1 MNTPL
6 PLHRFTSSSLA
17 RALFKSEVP
26 ESLVRSL
33 PAQSLYMAIKHNG
46 LPSSIDILE
55 LTTLEQARLMLD
67 LDCWSHDTFNEEN
80 FWEWLNVCNSHSDL
94 SLMQRLLK
102 SMDLK
107 LAALLMARHVEYVHF
122 EEATDEPPGPAWYTP
137 DKGLTWIHIL
147 IEHKEQHF
155 LLGRFLALV
164 YESDSDLFYQLLAI
178 SQAESPSSLEERA
191 YEDKCKRVVSH
202 GIPDA
207 EYAGEVNTPLSN
219 QAVLAELEK
228 GGRHPQV
235 HDISSIEPL
244 LYDGG
249 LLQPLASLFSH
260 PELRDDLELEMT
272 LLMNAGLVRYA
283 VDFSEQQ
290 QVLELAGRIK
300 GALNIG
306 MEVALGLSD
315 RPVKDIYQVL
325 GLRKIYGLGLNQLF
339 ELRKL
344 ARNLRNR
351 LQDRCD
357 DDPPLQVMLE
367 TTSSPLPCQPAFFKA
382 DGSLEET
389 DGKLLPG
396 QRAIESLAEIEALK
410 QHLLKV
416 EQ

>member
-6 PLHRFTSSSLA
+6 PLNRFTSQALA

-46 LPSSIDILE
+46 LPSSIEILE

-67 LDCWSHDTFNEEN
+67 LDCWSHDTFSEEH
-80 FWEWLNVCNSHSDL
+80 FWEWLSVCNSHSDL

-107 LAALLMARHVEYVHF
+107 LAALLMARHVSYVHF

-137 DKGLTWIHIL
+137 DKGKTWIHIL

-164 YESDSDLFYQLLAI
+164 YESDADLFYQLLAI
-178 SQAESPSSLEERA
+178 SQAESQSSLEERA
-191 YEDKCKRVVSH
+191 YEDKCKRVISH

-207 EYAGEVNTPLSN
+207 EYAGEVNAPLSS
-219 QAVLAELEK
+219 QTILAELQKGEK
-228 GGRHPQV
+228 HPRV

-249 LLQPLASLFSH
+249 LLQPLASLFSY

-272 LLMNAGLVRYA
+272 LLMNAGIVRYG

-290 QVLELAGRIK
+290 QVLELAARVK

-306 MEVALGLSD
+306 LEVTLGLCE
-315 RPVKDIYQVL
+315 RPVKEIYDVL
-325 GLRKIYGLGLNQLF
+325 GLRKIYGLGLTQLF

-344 ARNLRNR
+344 SRILRNR

-357 DDPPLQVMLE
+357 DDQPLQVMLE
-367 TTSSPLPCQPAFFKA
+367 TTSSPLPCQPAFFKV
-382 DGSLEET
+382 DGSFEEY
-389 DGKLLPG
+389 DGKLATG

-410 QHLLKV
+410 QYLLRV